1 MLVFSAHARTHNV
14 CLTEPPPGDMSMRH
28 VTGKGA
34 RVPGPNPNAS
44 YRLRYVP
51 AAQSSDREGASFAI
65 TGAHL
70 HKTWAAYGRCVQ
82 GGAPVWDPDF
92 VSEKRR
98 EEKRERERELRSSGG
113 GGSL

>member
-1 MLVFSAHARTHNV
+1 
-14 CLTEPPPGDMSMRH
+14 MRH

-51 AAQSSDREGASFAI
+51 SAQQQSSSREGASFAI

-82 GGAPVWDPDF
+82 GDPPVWDPDF
-92 VSEKRR
+92 VSEERSK
-98 EEKRERERELRSSGG
+98 EREREERKNTSK
-113 GGSL
+113 

>member
-1 MLVFSAHARTHNV
+1 
-14 CLTEPPPGDMSMRH
+14 MSMRH

-51 AAQSSDREGASFAI
+51 AKKHKSSDGGREGASFAI

-82 GGAPVWDPDF
+82 GEPPVWDPDF
-92 VSEKRR
+92 VSDSSARGREKRNTP
-98 EEKRERERELRSSGG
+98 EYCTINTK
-113 GGSL
+113 

>member
-1 MLVFSAHARTHNV
+1 
-14 CLTEPPPGDMSMRH
+14 MRH

-51 AAQSSDREGASFAI
+51 AKQSLTPSREGGASFAI

-82 GGAPVWDPDF
+82 GDPPVWDPDF
-92 VSEKRR
+92 VSERKTARQ
-98 EEKRERERELRSSGG
+98 KERERAGG
-113 GGSL
+113 GEQEEGASCG